1 MHPHPLPQKRHE
13 AFTLVELLVVIAVLA
28 ILAAIAVPAAKKALE
43 SGQRATCLGNMRG
56 LAAGLLSY
64 TADNNNRFPVW
75 GWAYNEP
82 SYAKPADRAN
92 PPPPFKPREPGK
104 GDVRCGLLMRGG
116 YVTSEK
122 AFCCPAHRDNTSMG
136 YEPWGYTGRF
146 PGCTYAVNGQA
157 GASLR
162 LALGKKAD
170 EFDLDFPLNA
180 LRTPP
185 SQTVMLF
192 EESGSNSWRYDN
204 GVALF
209 GFYEPS
215 QIDSLGTSF
224 HSNVGNVVFFD
235 GSARSMTWKEWR
247 ANAFDGGMEKAK
259 QFFGGLDGFYW

>member
-28 ILAAIAVPAAKKALE
+28 ILAAIAVPAAKGVLE

-162 LALGKKAD
+162 VALGKTPG
-170 EFDLDFPLNA
+170 EVDLDFPLNA